1 MNEMGSEFWR
11 FTLYQQK
18 GHSTEGEK
26 SNKPAMRLTINAN
39 LTSLCRLK
47 VNCEYANAAP
57 QKVTKEM
64 QKETRVRFHLTK
76 RK

>member
-47 VNCEYANAAP
+47 VNCEYA
-57 QKVTKEM
+57 KVTKEM